1 MEFLITASYL
11 QSFIVLKEGTLD
23 EIFSRKINI
32 INSNQSL
39 VLNSY
44 CVDLKHFKVD
54 QLPKKIVFFMLSK
67 LVSDIGIREYVFAA
81 WDIKNI

>member
-11 QSFIVLKEGTLD
+11 QSFIALKEGTLD

-54 QLPKKIVFFMLSK
+54 
-67 LVSDIGIREYVFAA
+67 
-81 WDIKNI
+81 